1 MIRNNV
7 TRLLDARRI
16 PYKVYELPNEKI
28 GAMEA
33 AVIMGIPPAEVY
45 KTIVILRDGKKKP
58 ILALVP
64 AGSEVDL
71 KLVARETGEKKVH
84 LATERQAETMTGLQA
99 GGISPLALIQRGFE
113 VLIDESAQALGEI
126 NVSGGQRG
134 INIRLEVSDL
144 QTLTKA
150 RFANLKD

>member
-1 MIRNNV
+1 M
-7 TRLLDARRI
+7 
-16 PYKVYELPNEKI
+16 YELPGEKI
-28 GAMEA
+28 GALEA
-33 AVIMGIPPAEVY
+33 AAIMGIPPAEVF

-64 AGSEVDL
+64 AESEVDL

-84 LATERQAETMTGLQA
+84 LATERQAETITGLQA

-113 VLIDESAQALGEI
+113 VLIDESAQMLGEI

-134 INIRLEVSDL
+134 LNIRLKASDL
-144 QTLTKA
+144 QSLTKG
-150 RFANLKD
+150 RFARLND

>member
-1 MIRNNV
+1 
-7 TRLLDARRI
+7 
-16 PYKVYELPNEKI
+16 
-28 GAMEA
+28 
-33 AVIMGIPPAEVY
+33 
-45 KTIVILRDGKKKP
+45 
-58 ILALVP
+58 
-64 AGSEVDL
+64 
-71 KLVARETGEKKVH
+71 VH
-84 LATERQAETMTGLQA
+84 LATERQAETITGLQA

>member
-45 KTIVILRDGKKKP
+45 KTIVILRDGKKQP

>member
-16 PYKVYELPNEKI
+16 PYKVYELPGDKI
-28 GAMEA
+28 GALEA
-33 AVIMGIPPAEVY
+33 AAIMGIPPAEVF
-45 KTIVILRDGKKKP
+45 KTIVILRDEKKKP

-84 LATERQAETMTGLQA
+84 LATERQAETITGLQA
-99 GGISPLALIQRGFE
+99 GGISPLALIQRGYE

-144 QTLTKA
+144 LKLTKA

>member
-33 AVIMGIPPAEVY
+33 AVIMGIPPAEVF
-45 KTIVILRDGKKKP
+45 KTIVILRDEKKKP

-71 KLVARETGEKKVH
+71 KLGGKRNWREEGAPGNRTPG
-84 LATERQAETMTGLQA
+84 
-99 GGISPLALIQRGFE
+99 
-113 VLIDESAQALGEI
+113 
-126 NVSGGQRG
+126 
-134 INIRLEVSDL
+134 
-144 QTLTKA
+144 
-150 RFANLKD
+150 

>member
-7 TRLLDARRI
+7 TRLLDTRRI

-33 AVIMGIPPAEVY
+33 AVIMGIPPAEVF
-45 KTIVILRDGKKKP
+45 KTIVILRDEKKKP
-58 ILALVP
+58 ILTLVP

-84 LATERQAETMTGLQA
+84 LATERQAETITGLQA

-126 NVSGGQRG
+126 NISGGQRG